1 MQMVTK
7 SGTWVVDS
15 KPWVWLSKPGPS
27 LLEALYPT
35 ATYSHKLIAALAIVG
50 ILTGLARASFYLP
63 DNPVPITLQGFGVLM
78 AGGVLGWRWGLVS
91 ILIYYFLGMSG
102 VRVFK
107 DGSGGWAYTSA
118 GVTGGY
124 LIGFIASTWLVGYLS
139 QRGWNRRSLWTM
151 VLGMLVVYV
160 PGLLW
165 LQFGDYGWPADGELF
180 SAGMYPYI
188 PGDLVKAMLAATV
201 VGLGWRIVDKRKNN

>member
-78 AGGVLGWRWGLVS
+78 AGGVMGWRWGLVS

-102 VRVFK
+102 VPVF
-107 DGSGGWAYTSA
+107 
-118 GVTGGY
+118 
-124 LIGFIASTWLVGYLS
+124 
-139 QRGWNRRSLWTM
+139 
-151 VLGMLVVYV
+151 
-160 PGLLW
+160 
-165 LQFGDYGWPADGELF
+165 
-180 SAGMYPYI
+180 
-188 PGDLVKAMLAATV
+188 
-201 VGLGWRIVDKRKNN
+201 